1 MYKKPL
7 KITSTKLEKIINEYF
22 EYCDVTCKT
31 PLYPELLIKCD
42 LLRETWEDYRSWDE
56 DIDKQRYENDE
67 NYRERIN
74 ERIKI
79 KALCK
84 KAELRLESSMS
95 NLAINGKNTGA
106 IFLLKQKPYG
116 GYTDKQVTEIGGTD
130 VPISI
135 TIKGADGKE
144 FK

>member
-7 KITSTKLEKIINEYF
+7 KITSVKLEKIIDDYF
-22 EYCDVTCKT
+22 NFCEDNCKT

-56 DIDKQRYENDE
+56 EIDQLRYESDK
-67 NYRERIN
+67 NYRERIE
-74 ERIKI
+74 ERKKI
-79 KALCK
+79 KTLCK
-84 KAELRLESSMS
+84 KAELRLESAMS

-116 GYTDKQVTEIGGTD
+116 GYTDKQITEAGGLD

-144 FK
+144 MK